1 VSAAG
6 ESWDES
12 ALAETLKDSFG
23 AGSDVDMPD
32 EIRFLHGVAKLG
44 RRYFQDCEDDERGL
58 SVFILHPDRPGELGR
73 PTEYVPML
81 RNGRQSLS
89 KRIWLTTHRVNE
101 SFAVDMGA
109 DESDGDV
116 WTYVKDELGFGD
128 LPTVVVDSRDGKTV
142 SHFYPGGLNKPQLE
156 EERDLTLATIDR
168 DSLYE
173 AINSIYMDDLKTPDA
188 QGEANNVWANAA
200 RGFPSDKAEKFVQ
213 RVLKVGL
220 TRAFPD
226 FVIRPEQPQSEGRT
240 DLEIEQQFADD
251 PTSVTRHFILEIKV
265 LRESSDTGKTK
276 YGLGDTEDAIR
287 KGLGQAVVYRDN
299 KPARDA
305 VVCSFDTRKDYS
317 GAAVYDF
324 IRDEA
329 VDKAIALWVWHLFNS
344 SEEMRKRLMAGEA
357 IGGEQAC

>member
-1 VSAAG
+1 MTGSG
-6 ESWDES
+6 GGWEES
-12 ALAETLKDSFG
+12 ALAATLRESYG

-44 RRYFQDCEDDERGL
+44 RRFFRQCEDDQRGL
-58 SVFILHPDRPGELGR
+58 SIFILHPNRPSDLSR

-89 KRIWLTTHRVNE
+89 RRIWLTTHRVNE
-101 SFAVDMGA
+101 SFAVEIED

-116 WTYVKDELGFGD
+116 WTFVKDGLGFGD
-128 LPTVVVDSRDGKTV
+128 LPTVVIDSRCGRV
-142 SHFYPGGLNKPQLE
+142 MSHFYPEGLNKPQLE
-156 EERDLTLATIDR
+156 EEKDLTRGAIDR
-168 DSLYE
+168 ASLFE
-173 AINSIYMDDLKTPDA
+173 SINSIYLDDLKTPDA
-188 QGEANNVWANAA
+188 QGEVNNVWANAA

-240 DLEIEQQFADD
+240 DLEIEQQFDDD

-265 LRESSDTGKTK
+265 LRETSGTGATK
-276 YGLGDTEDAIR
+276 YSASDITDAIT
-287 KGLGQAVVYRDN
+287 KGLGQAVVYRDA

-305 VVCSFDTRKDYS
+305 VVCCFDMRKTYF

-329 VDKAIALWVWHLFNS
+329 VEKDVALWVWHLFNS
-344 SEEMRKRLMAGEA
+344 SEEMRKRVMAGET
-357 IGGEQAC
+357 IGGERAC